1 MLLGHD
7 VVADRETKAGPLAG
21 WLRREERL
29 KELILD
35 FRRDARAVVT
45 HMHLDRITEIP
56 RRYLQCWLE
65 VRITPLS
72 LAFGGGIE
80 AIADQIEADP
90 SDVLSP

>member
-7 VVADRETKAGPLAG
+7 VVADREIKAGPLAG

-29 KELILD
+29 KELVLD
-35 FRRDARAVVT
+35 VGRNADAVVANADFNSLSEISRRDA
-45 HMHLDRITEIP
+45 
-56 RRYLQCWLE
+56 QGWLE